1 MTKPTIAVTGLNRGE
16 NPQPGYAVVHSLRRA
31 YPGIT
36 ILGLIYDAM
45 ESGIFA
51 EDGPD
56 CSFTI
61 PYPTAGTP
69 ALLERLDFILERH
82 PIDILIP
89 SLDAEIEPLIRAE
102 SQLASRGI
110 RTFLPSLDAFRARAK
125 SSLGKLCRECDC
137 ETPRSELTSEVD
149 EASTAAEEIGYP
161 VMIKGQY
168 YDAHRVKNEAELS
181 KAFHEIS
188 QIWGVPVLVQECIA
202 GGEFNVLGVGDGRGG
217 VTGLCCVRKMILSSK
232 GKGLAA
238 VTLRE
243 PRLEEITLRMIKHL
257 NWRGPFELELMH
269 DEESDIF
276 HIIEMNPRFP
286 AWVDFPSSFGVNFPA
301 QVVSLITKGTFEPMP
316 EVPAGRFFLR
326 HQTELFGSM
335 DEIAQLMTE
344 GVWKR
349 TRSQA

>member
-1 MTKPTIAVTGLNRGE
+1 MTTPTIAVTGLNRGE
-16 NPQPGYAVVHSLRRA
+16 NPQPGYAVVRSLRRA
-31 YPGIT
+31 FPCMT

-56 CSFTI
+56 CSYTI

-69 ALLERLDFILERH
+69 ALLDRLDFILERN

-89 SLDAEIEPLIRAE
+89 SLDAEIEPLIRME
-102 SQLASRGI
+102 SQLADRGI
-110 RTFLPSLDAFRARAK
+110 RTFLPSLEAFRARAK
-125 SSLGKLCRECDC
+125 SSLGNLCRECEC
-137 ETPRSELTSEVD
+137 ETPRVVLTSDYD
-149 EASTAAEEIGYP
+149 EAEAAAEEMGYP
-161 VMIKGQY
+161 VMIKGQF

-181 KAFHEIS
+181 KAYHEIS
-188 QIWGVPVLVQECIA
+188 QMWGVPVLVQECIS
-202 GGEFNVLGVGDGRGG
+202 GGEFNVLGVGDGHGG

-243 PRLEEITLRMIKHL
+243 PRLEEITLRMIRCL

-269 DEESDIF
+269 DEESDIYR
-276 HIIEMNPRFP
+276 IIEMNPRFP

-301 QVVSLITKGTFEPMP
+301 QIVSLIAKGTFEPMP
-316 EVPAGRFFLR
+316 DVPHGRFFLR

-335 DEIAQLMTE
+335 DDIAQLMTE
-344 GVWKR
+344 GVRKPV
-349 TRSQA
+349 RSQP